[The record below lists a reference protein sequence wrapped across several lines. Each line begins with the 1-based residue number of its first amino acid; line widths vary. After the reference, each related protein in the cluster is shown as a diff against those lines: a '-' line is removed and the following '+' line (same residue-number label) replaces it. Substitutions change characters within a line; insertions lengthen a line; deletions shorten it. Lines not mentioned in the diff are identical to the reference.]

1 MLDRNDPKPLHQQLR
16 EILEDAIESGKWGPD
31 EKIPS
36 ENELSS
42 MYGLSRMTVRS
53 VLTELV
59 REGWLYRVQGKG
71 TFVSEKIETLSPAYI
86 GIREQLEKMGYEIST
101 KIIEIKTEKGNQTV
115 TKRLK
120 LQPYD
125 LVYKIKRVRYIRNEP
140 ISIHISYVSPK
151 YSFQLTKEN
160 LEKEQ
165 LCVILNEE
173 YGLQR
178 KRVDETLESVSA
190 SSEEAKLLN
199 TKKDRPLLL
208 LRDVI
213 YSSDG
218 LPFEY
223 TKVIFK
229 GDKIKIKLTYES

>member
-71 TFVSEKIETLSPAYI
+71 TFVSEKIETLSPAYV

-101 KIIEIKTEKGNQTV
+101 KIIEIKTEKGGQTV
-115 TKRLK
+115 AKRLCG
-120 LQPYD
+120 
-125 LVYKIKRVRYIRNEP
+125 KR
-140 ISIHISYVSPK
+140 
-151 YSFQLTKEN
+151 
-160 LEKEQ
+160 
-165 LCVILNEE
+165 
-173 YGLQR
+173 
-178 KRVDETLESVSA
+178 
-190 SSEEAKLLN
+190 
-199 TKKDRPLLL
+199 
-208 LRDVI
+208 
-213 YSSDG
+213 
-218 LPFEY
+218 
-223 TKVIFK
+223 
-229 GDKIKIKLTYES
+229 